1 MTQIKVFF
9 LQKKRVKNQTSP
21 SLVRFEEV
29 SSWGFCFFENFDV
42 NQTLE
47 LVARLVK
54 LAFESLNSQESFDLV
69 LQAQRAHC

>member
-1 MTQIKVFF
+1 MG
-9 LQKKRVKNQTSP
+9 
-21 SLVRFEEV
+21 
-29 SSWGFCFFENFDV
+29 GFCFFENFDG